1 LPFGCGG
8 GGDTGG
14 GDTGGGGGDEPL
26 KTKLKIKLSDG
37 KVRELQSMSSTYF
50 YVDGK
55 PISAEEF
62 LKRLFDV
69 LKLPELLESEEH
81 LRELWATTPPTS

>member
-1 LPFGCGG
+1 MMVKGKRGG
-8 GGDTGG
+8 ED
-14 GDTGGGGGDEPL
+14 DDEP
-26 KTKLKIKLSDG
+26 KARKRIKLSDG

-62 LKRLFDV
+62 LKRLFDT
-69 LKLPELLESEEH
+69 LKLPELLGSEEE
-81 LRELWATTPPTS
+81 LRRLWANPMTAGAT